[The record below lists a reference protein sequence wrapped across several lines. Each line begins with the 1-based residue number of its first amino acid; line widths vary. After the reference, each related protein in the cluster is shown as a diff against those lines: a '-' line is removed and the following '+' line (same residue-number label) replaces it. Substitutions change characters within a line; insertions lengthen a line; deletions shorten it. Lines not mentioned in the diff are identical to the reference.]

1 MKKLQ
6 VSYTNLLINIFLIYI
21 KLMLFAKNLVDFDKE
36 KCINWN
42 NLEERTRRRIK
53 NKNS

>member
-6 VSYTNLLINIFLIYI
+6 VSYTNLLIAIFLIYI
-21 KLMLFAKNLVDFDKE
+21 KLMLFAKSLVDFDKE
-36 KCINWN
+36 KFINWN
-42 NLEERTRRRIK
+42 NLEERTRCRIK

>member
-36 KCINWN
+36 KFIIWN